1 MGLAELLMI
10 VTLVGLALYVVLGG
24 ADFGAAIWQVL
35 AGSGPRAERIREHAH
50 HSMAPVWETNHVWL
64 IFVLTVLWTTFPV
77 AFGSIASTLCVPLFL
92 AGIGIIMRG
101 AAYALRAGTSSER
114 QVKTIDMI
122 SAISSVLTPF
132 FLGAAVGGVASGRVP
147 VGNAA
152 GDLLT
157 SWLNPTSLILGV
169 ISVVTAAYMAAV
181 FLAADAVRRD
191 EHDLAEDYRRRALI
205 AGALGGVAAVAG
217 LVALRADTR
226 PLFDELLGGS
236 GLPAVIASVVAGIAT
251 VLLLLTHRHELARYT
266 SAVAVAAIIAGWALA
281 QNPTILPGLT
291 IEQAAAPQS
300 TLVAVM
306 IAVVVGAFVLLPSLG
321 LLFTLTLG
329 GRLGEGAEEPDDP
342 KGEYEGLAVSA
353 SDRTG
358 KLALAALTVGG
369 AFLVIGEVF
378 WMHAV
383 GVLGLTAAI
392 VLGVQAV
399 LPTLLITPIEPEGD
413 GRGPAGPN
421 PPVEAASWAL
431 TLYALWNAVRRK

>member
-77 AFGSIASTLCVPLFL
+77 AFGSIASTLCVPLFI
-92 AGIGIIMRG
+92 AGVGIIMRG
-101 AAYALRAGTSSER
+101 AAYALRAGTSSPR
-114 QVKTIDMI
+114 QVKTIDMV

-132 FLGAAVGGVASGRVP
+132 FLGTAVGGVASGRVP
-147 VGNAA
+147 VGNAE
-152 GDLLT
+152 GDLIT
-157 SWLNPTSLILGV
+157 SWLNATSLILGV
-169 ISVVTAAYMAAV
+169 ISVVTAGYMAAV
-181 FLAADAVRRD
+181 FLAADAARHGED
-191 EHDLAEDYRRRALI
+191 DLAEDYRLRALI

-217 LVALRADTR
+217 LAALRADAR
-226 PLFDELLGGS
+226 ALFDELLS
-236 GLPAVIASVVAGIAT
+236 GAGVPAVIASGVAGVAT
-251 VLLLLTHRHELARYT
+251 VVLLLTRRYEVARYT

-291 IEQAAAPQS
+291 IDDAAAPEP
-300 TLVAVM
+300 TLIAVMVAVV
-306 IAVVVGAFVLLPSLG
+306 AGAFVLLPSLG

-329 GRLGEGAEEPDDP
+329 GKLGEGADEPADP
-342 KGEYEGLAVSA
+342 RGVREGLLTSA
-353 SDRTG
+353 TDRTG
-358 KLALAALTVGG
+358 RLALAAFTVGA

-383 GVLGLTAAI
+383 GVVASTAAI
-392 VLGVQAV
+392 LLGLQAV
-399 LPTLLITPIEPEGD
+399 LPAFLTEPLEAEGS
-413 GRGPAGPN
+413 GRPGPS
-421 PPVEAASWAL
+421 PPVEAAGWAL
-431 TLYALWNAVRRK
+431 TLYALWNVLRRR

>member
-10 VTLVGLALYVVLGG
+10 VILVGLALYVVLGG

-92 AGIGIIMRG
+92 AGVGIIMRG
-101 AAYALRAGTSSER
+101 AAYALRAGTSSLR

-132 FLGAAVGGVASGRVP
+132 FLGTAVGGVASGRVP
-147 VGNAA
+147 VGNAE
-152 GDLLT
+152 GDLIT
-157 SWLNPTSLILGV
+157 SWLNATSLILGV
-169 ISVVTAAYMAAV
+169 ISVVTAGYMAAV
-181 FLAADAVRRD
+181 FLAADAARHGED
-191 EHDLAEDYRRRALI
+191 DLAEDYRLRALI

-217 LVALRADTR
+217 LVALRADAR
-226 PLFDELLGGS
+226 ALFDELLGGA
-236 GLPAVIASVVAGIAT
+236 GLPAVIASGVAGVAT
-251 VLLLLTHRHELARYT
+251 VVLLLTRRYEVARYT

-291 IEQAAAPQS
+291 IEEAAAPQP

-306 IAVVVGAFVLLPSLG
+306 IAVVAGAFVLLPSLA

-329 GRLGEGAEEPDDP
+329 GRLGEGADEPADP
-342 KGEYEGLAVSA
+342 RGVQEGLLTSA
-353 SDRTG
+353 TDRTG
-358 KLALAALTVGG
+358 RLALAAFTVGA

-383 GVLGLTAAI
+383 GVLASTAAI
-392 VLGVQAV
+392 LLGLQAV
-399 LPTLLITPIEPEGD
+399 LPAFLTEPLEGEGS
-413 GRGPAGPN
+413 GRTGPS
-421 PPVEAASWAL
+421 PPVQAAGWAL
-431 TLYALWNAVRRK
+431 TLYALWNMVRRR